1 MSMQYVAQHRVAANT
16 AEIAAISRKPAA
28 PGGAEGKRGRRS
40 NRDGAANLPAA
51 AKLAVRESEV
61 TFHVAASPHDRLSAF
76 HLVYRRYRE
85 AGLIESNPFKIR
97 VTPFHLEPT
106 TTVFVGRDEHVVHCT
121 VTLVQDGCLGL
132 PMETIFPAEV
142 SEWRSQ
148 GLSLAEVSCLS
159 FRGGLSCSESW
170 SLFLGLNRM
179 LAQFARHQGVD
190 ALLIAIHPRHLPVYQ
205 RMMGFV
211 QIGSSR
217 TYPSVCNNPAVA
229 CSLEFDRVDQNHPP
243 AWEAIFGKPV
253 PACQLDAGPAASHAE
268 RRHLREASDSGVY
281 TFLPLAVA

>member
-1 MSMQYVAQHRVAANT
+1 M
-16 AEIAAISRKPAA
+16 AEIAMISRKPSS
-28 PGGAEGKRGRRS
+28 PRTVERITGRRF
-40 NRDGAANLPAA
+40 NRGKGALVPAT
-51 AKLAVRESEV
+51 AKLAHHESDV
-61 TFHVAASPHDRLSAF
+61 TFRVASSPHDRLGAF

-132 PMETIFPAEV
+132 PMETIFPEEV
-142 SEWRSQ
+142 GQRRSQ

-170 SLFLGLNRM
+170 SLFLGLNRL
-179 LAQFARHQGVD
+179 LAQFARRHGVD
-190 ALLIAIHPRHLPVYQ
+190 ALLIAIHPRHLPIYQ

-211 QIGSSR
+211 QIGGAR

-229 CSLEFDRVDQNHPP
+229 CSLEFERVDRNHPP
-243 AWEAIFGKPV
+243 AWDAIFGRPI
-253 PACQLDAGPAASHAE
+253 PAWQLDASSVASHAE
-268 RRHLREASDSGVY
+268 RRHLREAADSGEY
-281 TFLPLAVA
+281 TFVPLAVA